1 MASELTP
8 GKIASIFAKVSAQA
22 VDRGRLALEPLAI
35 VIENQAKT
43 NVSTG
48 THKYG
53 TKTPAHPGAGP
64 AIISGSLRRSI
75 THTPAVMEAGAWT
88 TMIGIAAGVYPPK
101 RPNAGSRGGKAKQT
115 PVSKYAKYLEEGLKN
130 GETYPFLKPAFRFG
144 LTVAAPSIYAAVFG
158 VPWDTAA

>member
-8 GKIASIFAKVSAQA
+8 GKIADLFSKVSAQA

-75 THTPAVMEAGAWT
+75 THTPVTSAAGGWT

-101 RPNAGSRGGKAKQT
+101 RPNAGSRGGKGKQT
-115 PVSKYAKYLEEGLKN
+115 PVSKYAKFLETGLKN
-130 GETYPFLKPAFRFG
+130 GEKYPFLTPAFRFG
-144 LTVAAPSIYAAVFG
+144 VTIAAAPIWASVFG
-158 VPWDTAA
+158 IPWDTAA